1 MDGPQP
7 IFLVKAAAMSAP
19 IVIFGATG
27 GVGRALVRKLAAQDR
42 PLHLVARDGDALA
55 ALAGETGAT
64 SSPFDALDEASIVQ
78 AIQDAGPAIAGLAF
92 CVGSIVVK
100 PLSRSSAE
108 DMVAAYRL
116 NVVAAMIALRE
127 AAPGLAA
134 AEGSA
139 VLFSSV
145 AADLGFSGHA
155 VIGTV
160 KAAVE
165 GLTLSVAAEL
175 APKVRVNCI
184 APSLLETKM
193 AAPLTANEN
202 LAKGIAKLHPLKRL
216 GHAADAAALA
226 AFLLSPEAGWITG
239 QVIGVDGGRSRL
251 TA

>member
-1 MDGPQP
+1 MDGAQP
-7 IFLVKAAAMSAP
+7 ISFTKAQAMPAP

-27 GVGRALVRKLAAQDR
+27 GVGSALARKLAAQER
-42 PLHLVARDGDALA
+42 PLHLVARDSDALA
-55 ALAGETGAT
+55 ALAGEIGAT
-64 SSPFDALDEASIVQ
+64 SSPFDALDEASIAQ
-78 AIQDAGPAIAGLAF
+78 AIKDAGPAMAGLAF
-92 CVGSIVVK
+92 CVGSILVK
-100 PLSRSSAE
+100 PLGRSSAD
-108 DMVAAYRL
+108 DMLAAYRL
-116 NVVAAMIALRE
+116 NVVAPMIALRE
-127 AAPGLAA
+127 AAPALAA

-145 AADLGFSGHA
+145 AAGLGFSGHA

-184 APSLLETKM
+184 APSLLDTKM

-216 GHAADAAALA
+216 GRAEDAAALA
-226 AFLLSPEAGWITG
+226 AFLLSAEASWITG
-239 QVIGVDGGRSRL
+239 QVIGVDGGRGSL